1 METIKFIDGL
11 KTEYSISVNAYE
23 YSLIQLAFAV
33 ALDNG
38 LEDKTLINDMQKL
51 YENKPIEFNE
61 QKFTE
66 KIIDTI
72 GNVMMRS
79 YDIDKTTF
87 EEVFKHDGD
96 N

>member
-1 METIKFIDGL
+1 MQTIKFIDGL

-51 YENKPIEFNE
+51 YDNKPIEFNE

-72 GNVMMRS
+72 GSVMMRS
-79 YDIDKTTF
+79 SDIDKTTF
-87 EEVFKHDGD
+87 EEIFKHDGD
-96 N
+96 Y

>member
-1 METIKFIDGL
+1 MQTIKFIDGL
-11 KTEYSISVNAYE
+11 KTEYSITVNAYE

-51 YENKPIEFNE
+51 YENKPITVDE
-61 QKFTE
+61 KRFTE

-72 GNVMMRS
+72 GSLMLIS
-79 YDIDKTTF
+79 SDI
-87 EEVFKHDGD
+87 
-96 N
+96 

>member
-1 METIKFIDGL
+1 MQTIKFIDGL
-11 KTEYSISVNAYE
+11 KTEYCITVNAYE

-51 YENKPIEFNE
+51 YENKPITFDEK
-61 QKFTE
+61 KFTE

-72 GNVMMRS
+72 GSMMMRS
-79 YDIDKTTF
+79 SDIDKSTF
-87 EEVFKHDGD
+87 EEVFKHDD
-96 N
+96 NN

>member
-1 METIKFIDGL
+1 MQTIKFIDGL

-38 LEDKTLINDMQKL
+38 LEDKTLINDLQKL

-61 QKFTE
+61 QKFAEAMT
-66 KIIDTI
+66 DTI
-72 GNVMMRS
+72 KKTMIQVANVDAETIER
-79 YDIDKTTF
+79 I
-87 EEVFKHDGD
+87 FKHDS
-96 N
+96 NC

>member
-1 METIKFIDGL
+1 MQTIKFIDGL
-11 KTEYSISVNAYE
+11 KTEYSITVNAYE

-51 YENKPIEFNE
+51 YENKPITVDE
-61 QKFTE
+61 KRFTE

-72 GNVMMRS
+72 GSLMMIS
-79 YDIDKTTF
+79 SDI
-87 EEVFKHDGD
+87 
-96 N
+96 

>member
-1 METIKFIDGL
+1 MQTIKFIDGL

-51 YENKPIEFNE
+51 YDNKPIEFNE

-72 GNVMMRS
+72 GSVMMRS
-79 YDIDKTTF
+79 SDIDKTTF
-87 EEVFKHDGD
+87 EEIFKHDGD
-96 N
+96 C

>member
-1 METIKFIDGL
+1 MQTIKFIDGL

-38 LEDKTLINDMQKL
+38 LEDKTLINDLQKL
-51 YENKPIEFNE
+51 YDNKPIEFNE

-72 GNVMMRS
+72 GSVMMRS
-79 YDIDKTTF
+79 SDIDKTTF
-87 EEVFKHDGD
+87 EEIFKHDD
-96 N
+96 NN

>member
-1 METIKFIDGL
+1 MQTIKFIDGL
-11 KTEYSISVNAYE
+11 KTEYNITVNAYE

-51 YENKPIEFNE
+51 YETKPITFDEE
-61 QKFTE
+61 KFVD

-72 GNVMMRS
+72 GSVMMRS
-79 YDIDKTTF
+79 SDIDKTTI
-87 EEVFKHDGD
+87 EEVFKHDG
-96 N
+96 NN